1 MDKNMIYDFFFSIK
15 ILNSGHY
22 KFLIAFEDNDNF

>member
-1 MDKNMIYDFFFSIK
+1 MIYDFFFSIK
-15 ILNSGHY
+15 ILNSGRY